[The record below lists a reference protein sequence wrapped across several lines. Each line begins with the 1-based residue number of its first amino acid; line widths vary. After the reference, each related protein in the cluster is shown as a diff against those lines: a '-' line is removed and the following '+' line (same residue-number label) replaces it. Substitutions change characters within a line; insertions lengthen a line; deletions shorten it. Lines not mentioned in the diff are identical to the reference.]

1 MKQQG
6 HLNVNLLK
14 NKMEALAEL
23 IKKNMD
29 TSLVLETKS
38 DETFR
43 NQQFNISTCKTLPRE
58 RNQHGEG
65 LLKS

>member
-23 IKKNMD
+23 IEKIW
-29 TSLVLETKS
+29 TQVWS
-38 DETFR
+38 
-43 NQQFNISTCKTLPRE
+43 
-58 RNQHGEG
+58 
-65 LLKS
+65 